1 MSIICIA
8 AGALILAGCSDTKTA
23 RDSDPATTAIAP
35 DFSLKSLSGETV
47 SLSAF
52 RGKSNVLLHFG
63 TTWCKPCHDQVPTL
77 KALVDKYTDDELVV
91 ISIDSGEPE
100 AIVRSFA
107 EFYGIS
113 YITLLD
119 LDGAVNIAYEAAI
132 IPSNIL
138 VDKEG
143 RIHSKPSN
151 SVPEETIAKLLGR

>member
-8 AGALILAGCSDTKTA
+8 AGALVLAGCSDTETV

-52 RGKSNVLLHFG
+52 RGKANVLLHFG
-63 TTWCKPCHDQVPTL
+63 TTWCVPCHTQVPIL
-77 KALVDKYTDDELVV
+77 KALDDKYTDDELVV
-91 ISIDSGEPE
+91 IAIDSGEPE

-107 EFYGIS
+107 ESYGVT

-119 LDGAVNIAYEAAI
+119 LDGAVNIAYEAAL
-132 IPSNIL
+132 IPFNIL
-138 VDKEG
+138 IDKEG
-143 RIHSKPSN
+143 RIHSKPSI
-151 SVPEETIAKLLGR
+151 SIPEEAIAKLLGR